1 MTKPPLPPGVVLLAH
16 GSRDPLWHQPI
27 AAIAA
32 QMAQLAP
39 HTPVVCAYLEL
50 STPNLT
56 TAVDMLRQHG
66 VQRVSILPVFLGVGK
81 HAREDLPR
89 LVADERARHPDMQFT
104 LKPAAGEDPRLVR
117 LLAEIALDTR

>member
-1 MTKPPLPPGVVLLAH
+1 MIKPPLTHGVVLLAH

-32 QMAQLAP
+32 QMAQQAP
-39 HTPVVCAYLEL
+39 STPVVCAYLEL

-66 VQRVSILPVFLGVGK
+66 VQRISILPVFLGLGK

-89 LVADERARHPDMQFT
+89 LVADERVRHPDMVFT
-104 LKPAAGEDPRLVR
+104 LKPAVGEDPRLVR
-117 LLAEIALDTR
+117 LLAEIALDTH

>member
-1 MTKPPLPPGVVLLAH
+1 MTKPEPNQGVVLLAH

-32 QMAQLAP
+32 QMVTLSPQ
-39 HTPVVCAYLEL
+39 TPVVCAYLEL
-50 STPNLT
+50 STPDLA
-56 TAVDMLRQHG
+56 TAVDILRQHG
-66 VQRVSILPVFLGVGK
+66 VQHISILPVFLGVGK

-89 LVADERARHPDMQFT
+89 LVNVERLRHPDMLFT
-104 LKPAAGEDPRLVR
+104 LKPAAGEDPRLVQ